1 MSKGEYIDRAKL
13 QEMEAA
19 LVQQIESKACTNMVK
34 EKRYVKDGVYK
45 DWQRRCKYKH
55 PNMSFRRVWQNN

>member
-19 LVQQIESKACTNMVK
+19 LVQQIESKACANMVK
-34 EKRYVKDGVYK
+34 EKHYVKDGGYK
-45 DWQRRCKYKH
+45 DWQRRCTYKH
-55 PNMSFRRVWQNN
+55 PKMSLRRVWQNN